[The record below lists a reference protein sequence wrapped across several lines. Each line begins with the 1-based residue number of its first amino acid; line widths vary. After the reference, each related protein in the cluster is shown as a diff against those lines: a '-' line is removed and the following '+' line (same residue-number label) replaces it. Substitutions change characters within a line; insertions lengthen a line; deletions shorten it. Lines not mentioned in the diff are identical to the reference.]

1 MLGTIM
7 HILSIEDDRDTQANL
22 LDILELDGFRVDAAT
37 TLQEALAREC
47 WSEYAAILLDRNL
60 PDGTADEF
68 LPRLKQLAPEAA
80 VIIVT
85 GYADMDGTISALRHG
100 AADYILKPIHPEA
113 LRMSLA
119 RVMKLQEAEKRVL
132 QSERL
137 AAIGQM
143 VAAIT
148 HENRNA
154 LQRIQA
160 GLEVL
165 RLSLGQTPDLV
176 NILERIHAA
185 SHEIQSHF
193 EEVRG
198 FSAPVKLEPKLADVS
213 AVWREAWQNLNATW
227 KTRMVEFQEFP
238 NGVDLNRAI
247 DAARLEQVFRN
258 LFENA
263 LAACTDP
270 VRIEIHCAE
279 TTLAGSSALR
289 IAVRDNGPGLTQ
301 EQKRK
306 VFEAFYTTK
315 SQGMG
320 LGMAIVKRI
329 AEAHRGTI
337 EVGNGGNEGR
347 SSSSP
352 SRDKRR
358 PRSPFANLVLIA
370 SF

>member
-1 MLGTIM
+1 M
-7 HILSIEDDRDTQANL
+7 HILSIEDDHDTQANL
-22 LDILELDGFRVDAAT
+22 CDILELDGYRVDAAT
-37 TLQEALAREC
+37 SLQEALDRQS
-47 WSEYAAILLDRNL
+47 WSEYTAIILDRKL

-68 LPRLKQLAPEAA
+68 LPQLKHLAPEAA

-85 GYADMDGTISALRHG
+85 GYADMDGTISALRYG
-100 AADYILKPIHPEA
+100 AADYILKPIHPDA

-119 RVMKLQEAEKRVL
+119 RVMKLQEAERRAM
-132 QSERL
+132 QAERL

-165 RLSLGQTPDLV
+165 RLSLDKTPEML
-176 NILERIHAA
+176 NILERIQAA
-185 SHEIQSHF
+185 SHEIQGHF

-198 FSAPVKLEPKLADVS
+198 FSAPIKLEQEPADLS
-213 AVWREAWQNLNATW
+213 AVWQQAWSNLTTSWQRRE
-227 KTRMVEFQEFP
+227 VVFQEFP
-238 NGVDLNRAI
+238 NGWDGNCSI

-263 LAACTDP
+263 LGACTDP
-270 VRIEIHCAE
+270 VRIEIHCSE
-279 TTLAGSSALR
+279 TKIGDSPAVR
-289 IAVRDNGPGLTQ
+289 IAVRDNGPGLSE

-315 SQGMG
+315 SHGMG

-329 AEAHRGTI
+329 VEAHRGTI
-337 EVGNGGNEGR
+337 EVGSAGNRGAEFLITL
-347 SSSSP
+347 
-352 SRDKRR
+352 
-358 PRSPFANLVLIA
+358 PR
-370 SF
+370 

>member
-1 MLGTIM
+1 M

-22 LDILELDGFRVDAAT
+22 SDILELDGYRVDAAT
-37 TLQEALAREC
+37 SLKEALDRSS
-47 WSEYAAILLDRNL
+47 WSEYSAILLDRKL

-68 LPRLKQLAPEAA
+68 LPQLKQLAPEAA
-80 VIIVT
+80 VIITT
-85 GYADMDGTISALRHG
+85 GYADMDGTIAALRHG
-100 AADYILKPIHPEA
+100 AADYILKPIHPDA
-113 LRMSLA
+113 LRMSLS
-119 RVMKLQEAEKRVL
+119 RVMKLQEAEKRAL
-132 QSERL
+132 QAERL

-165 RLSLGQTPDLV
+165 RLSIGKKPEIL
-176 NILERIHAA
+176 NILERIQAA
-185 SHEIQSHF
+185 SHEIQGHF

-198 FSAPVKLEPKLADVS
+198 FSAPIQLEQETADLS
-213 AVWREAWQNLNATW
+213 GVWQQAWKNLTASW
-227 KTRMVEFQEFP
+227 HRRKVEFQVFQ
-238 NGVDLNRAI
+238 NGLDLNCSI

-263 LAACTDP
+263 LAAGTDP
-270 VRIEIHCAE
+270 VRIEIHCTE
-279 TTLAGSSALR
+279 TKLAANPALQ
-289 IAVRDNGPGLTQ
+289 IAVRDNGPGLTV

-329 AEAHRGTI
+329 VEAHRGTI
-337 EVGNGGNEGR
+337 EVGNGKNAGAEFIITL
-347 SSSSP
+347 
-352 SRDKRR
+352 
-358 PRSPFANLVLIA
+358 PR
-370 SF
+370 

>member
-1 MLGTIM
+1 M
-7 HILSIEDDRDTQANL
+7 HILSIEDDRDAQANL
-22 LDILELDGFRVDAAT
+22 RDILELDGYRVDAAT
-37 TLQEALAREC
+37 TVKEALARES

-68 LPRLKQLAPEAA
+68 LPHLKQLAPEAA

-100 AADYILKPIHPEA
+100 AADYILKPIHPDA

-119 RVMKLQEAEKRVL
+119 RVVKLQEAEKRVL

-165 RLSLGQTPDLV
+165 RLSLGQTPEML
-176 NILERIHAA
+176 NILERIQAA

-198 FSAPVKLEPKLADVS
+198 FSAPIKLELKPADLS
-213 AVWREAWQNLNATW
+213 AVWQEAWQKLSPCW
-227 KTRMVEFQEFP
+227 KKREVEFQEFP
-238 NGVDLNRAI
+238 NGLNLKCSV

-263 LAACTDP
+263 LAACADP
-270 VRIEIHCAE
+270 ARIEIHCDRAM
-279 TTLAGSSALR
+279 LAGGSALQ
-289 IAVRDNGPGLTQ
+289 IAVRDNGPGLTE
-301 EQKRK
+301 EQTRN

-329 AEAHRGTI
+329 VEAHRGTI
-337 EVGNGGNEGR
+337 QVGGAGNEGAEFLITL
-347 SSSSP
+347 
-352 SRDKRR
+352 
-358 PRSPFANLVLIA
+358 PR
-370 SF
+370 